1 MVEPALE
8 ATAPAGS
15 PGSIAPPGAVA
26 DAAPGEPLD
35 APVVRELIQ
44 QWRAQDAHG
53 AWDGK
58 SDPQL
63 LDPYILDKERRRAIP
78 MLGDPDPETLWRL
91 ELYYNAVALTIERA
105 TGVMVTPMMKMH
117 HEGFGRMILAAGR
130 LIVVNK
136 QLRDVH
142 RFGFASL
149 GKLAEEGG
157 RLVAAGIEMIET
169 YPEVAR
175 YG

>member
-1 MVEPALE
+1 MAEAAAQMPATDPIE
-8 ATAPAGS
+8 S
-15 PGSIAPPGAVA
+15 PFVK
-26 DAAPGEPLD
+26 
-35 APVVRELIQ
+35 ELIK
-44 QWRAQDAHG
+44 QWRAQDMHG

-58 SDPQL
+58 SDLEL
-63 LDPYILDKERRRAIP
+63 LDPYILDKERRKQIP
-78 MLGDPDPETLWRL
+78 LMGDPDPETLWRL
-91 ELYYNAVALTIERA
+91 ELFYNAIGLSIERA

-117 HEGFGRMILAAGR
+117 HEGFGRLVLIAGR

-142 RFGFASL
+142 RFGFESL
-149 GKLAEEGG
+149 EKLAAEGAKQ
-157 RLVAAGIEMIET
+157 VAAGIEMINT